1 MSLEGITD
9 VFLVWLED
17 NMSHFQ
23 VKPQIIST
31 HHESV
36 RMNFLSIPNELS
48 AELYLL
54 STQNYIG
61 IRVIAERNGTIWD
74 FILDYDAHIAL
85 VPNGYICDFCEGE
98 KFIYSTL
105 SELAIKHTFEFFLTW
120 CNEHLAHA
128 QGLALYGQADQGDS
142 SWAQLIPQHKNISTL
157 EADYYIPFYSSQT
170 K

>member
-1 MSLEGITD
+1 MNSNWRLEKMCFEGITD

-17 NMSHFQ
+17 NISNFQ

-54 STQNYIG
+54 STQNHMG
-61 IRVIAERNGTIWD
+61 IRVIAERNGIIWD

-85 VPNGYICDFCEGE
+85 VSNGYICDFCEGE

-105 SELAIKHTFEFFLTW
+105 SELAIKHTFDFF
-120 CNEHLAHA
+120 
-128 QGLALYGQADQGDS
+128 
-142 SWAQLIPQHKNISTL
+142 
-157 EADYYIPFYSSQT
+157 
-170 K
+170 